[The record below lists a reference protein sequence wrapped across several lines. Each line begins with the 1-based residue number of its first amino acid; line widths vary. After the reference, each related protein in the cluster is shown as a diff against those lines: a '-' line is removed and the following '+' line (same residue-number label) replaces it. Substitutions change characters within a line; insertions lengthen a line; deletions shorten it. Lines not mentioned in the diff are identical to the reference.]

1 MRPGP
6 TFPAPRRAPRRASR
20 RRALLAAGTV
30 AGIAV
35 AAGAATRLHLGGVSL
50 PRLPRPALPSF
61 ALPGLAGPEATAQRR
76 PPLTAPLTYVA
87 IGASDALGFGLR
99 NPAQD
104 GWVPL
109 LAGRLPAG
117 TRLVNLG
124 VPGLTLH
131 EALEAVVTPAV
142 GARPGLITIWLVV
155 NDILAGVSLPDYRA
169 DLDRLLGALRQGTR
183 AQIAVGN
190 LPDPPGSMGGI
201 EIPAF
206 VRRTIIGQWNGAIAG
221 VAEAHQAI
229 LVDLSRRWP
238 IEEHP
243 EYIGPDG
250 LHPTAAGYR
259 SLADVFHTV
268 LQEEGL
274 LS

>member
-1 MRPGP
+1 MNVRPDPAPESRPAWLRDGMRPGP

-61 ALPGLAGPEATAQRR
+61 ALPGLAGPESTAQRR
-76 PPLTAPLTYVA
+76 PPLAAPLTYVA

-124 VPGLTLH
+124 VPG
-131 EALEAVVTPAV
+131 
-142 GARPGLITIWLVV
+142 
-155 NDILAGVSLPDYRA
+155 
-169 DLDRLLGALRQGTR
+169 
-183 AQIAVGN
+183 
-190 LPDPPGSMGGI
+190 
-201 EIPAF
+201 
-206 VRRTIIGQWNGAIAG
+206 
-221 VAEAHQAI
+221 
-229 LVDLSRRWP
+229 
-238 IEEHP
+238 
-243 EYIGPDG
+243 
-250 LHPTAAGYR
+250 
-259 SLADVFHTV
+259 
-268 LQEEGL
+268 
-274 LS
+274 